1 MKTIDNKGNILE
13 ISHYGINFLNQR
25 RKNNTPI
32 FSSLPDGWQFIEQA
46 TTAPTG
52 FKWACNNQP
61 LWKKDALGNWCHNK
75 NYQSAIVRVY

>member
-1 MKTIDNKGNILE
+1 MKMIDNNGKVFE
-13 ISHYGINFLNQR
+13 ISKYGVDFLNQR

-32 FSSLPDGWQFIEQA
+32 FSSLPDGWRFIEQA

-61 LWKKDALGNWCHNK
+61 LWKKDAFGNWCQNK